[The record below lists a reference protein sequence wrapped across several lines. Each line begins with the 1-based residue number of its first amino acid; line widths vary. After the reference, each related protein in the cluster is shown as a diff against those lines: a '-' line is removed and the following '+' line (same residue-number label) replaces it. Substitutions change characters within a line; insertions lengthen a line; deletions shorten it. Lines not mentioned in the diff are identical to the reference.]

1 MSNYILPISTLQ
13 LELVS
18 LAPGETLVVDSIP
31 FCNIKYVAI
40 YLDGTNVL
48 QTDARFEDSW
58 LVWEEVVN
66 SAKQSGQYLLFTAA
80 NGYADEGGWDYIQ
93 VIHQEKYVEWA
104 FLREGEPL
112 HYTFDIQDY
121 KAVIS
126 HIESLLAASPASM
139 RLEPTYIIFPEE

>member
-1 MSNYILPISTLQ
+1 MPNYKLSVNTLQ

-18 LAPGETLVVDSIP
+18 LAPGETLVVGDIP

-93 VIHQEKYVEWA
+93 VVHQEKYVEWD
-104 FLREGEPL
+104 FLREGEPFR
-112 HYTFDIQDY
+112 YIFDIQDY
-121 KAVIS
+121 RVVVS
-126 HIESLLAASPASM
+126 HIESLLVTSPASM
-139 RLEPTYIIFPEE
+139 RLEPTHIIFPEE